1 MWCHCFNEFS
11 NELFY
16 KSNNLFIKWVIAHV
30 ICTYLNVCMLN
41 LLRKHLYCISSP
53 QEYLMKF
60 FQKLNFHRENN
71 DRRLEILWGF
81 VEVDKLWFTSLGP
94 NIGFYFT
101 TYKVNFIYNTFR
113 SLPTLGHMEVL
124 DSGIFWGDS
133 TYSRS
138 VDLKR

>member
-30 ICTYLNVCMLN
+30 ICTCLNVCMLN

-60 FQKLNFHRENN
+60 FQKLNFHRVNN

-81 VEVDKLWFTSLGP
+81 VEVDKLVIHVTRSKYWLLFHNLQGQFYIQHVSIFTNFGTYGSFRLWD
-94 NIGFYFT
+94 ILRGF
-101 TYKVNFIYNTFR
+101 N
-113 SLPTLGHMEVL
+113 VL
-124 DSGIFWGDS
+124 
-133 TYSRS
+133 
-138 VDLKR
+138 